1 MQNAMT
7 TASQASRDEWARVN
21 DLLPWQDAPAWARFA
36 VQHCGAWFWLQ
47 KPPASALHD
56 ELQVRGK
63 HEPIEPAPR
72 ILTSERLFMR
82 PRPSVAVDSGVARL
96 LQANVPVLIA
106 ARCTHSDDPEREALL
121 IYGKLLDLGVAKY
134 GADFEQIMREALE

>member
-36 VQHCGAWFWLQ
+36 VQHGGAWFWLQ
-47 KPPASALHD
+47 KPPGPAIHD
-56 ELQVRGK
+56 ELQVRGR
-63 HEPIEPAPR
+63 HAPIDQAVR

-82 PRPSVAVDSGVARL
+82 PRPAVAVDSAVARL
-96 LQANVPVLIA
+96 LQANVPVAIA
-106 ARCTHSDDPEREALL
+106 VRCTDSDNPERAALL
-121 IYGKLLDLGVAKY
+121 IYNKMLDIAIGKY
-134 GADFEQIMREALE
+134 GPEFVELMRKALE

>member
-1 MQNAMT
+1 MQNAIT

-47 KPPASALHD
+47 KPPASFVHN
-56 ELQVRGK
+56 EL

-82 PRPSVAVDSGVARL
+82 PRPAVAADSGVARL

-121 IYGKLLDLGVAKY
+121 IYSKLIDLGIAKY
-134 GADFEQIMREALE
+134 GADFEKIMREALE